1 VGIFVLSDTMP
12 EMKLN
17 RIRFFL
23 ILTAFALFPVTR
35 AFSQG
40 LFNYAV
46 GGGIMYYNGDLSDS
60 RPLPP
65 LELMRGYFSAD
76 ISMLLV
82 DRLDLSLHYLHGNI
96 AGDDALSNENDNK
109 VRNQSFF
116 SPIDEV
122 KLMLRLKAFSV
133 KSRLIVNPYAMAGI
147 GYFWFNPQAEL
158 DGKIYELQPLGT
170 EGQFIEGGGYP
181 APYSLSSGSFALGLG
196 VQIRLNHNFALRIE
210 GAPQLTF
217 TDYLDDTSFKYPD
230 STALAATP
238 KGSVAVLF
246 ASRREKGF
254 PDGGRFRGNPD
265 KDDVMV
271 TLGMSLVFT
280 PGSRECKAI
289 PRPGIIRQVFKGRK
303 GWWGMT
309 PN

>member
-1 VGIFVLSDTMP
+1 MNLVMILKSFRSLLAVA
-12 EMKLN
+12 
-17 RIRFFL
+17 FFMIIPL
-23 ILTAFALFPVTR
+23 IKVSA
-35 AFSQG
+35 QG
-40 LFNYAV
+40 MFNYAA

-76 ISMLLV
+76 VSMLLV
-82 DRLDLSLHYLHGNI
+82 DRLELSLHYLHGNI
-96 AGDDALSNENDNK
+96 AGDDALSNESDNK

-122 KLMLRLKAFSV
+122 KLMFRLKAFSV
-133 KSRLIVNPYAMAGI
+133 KSKFIVNPYAMAGI

-158 DGKIYELQPLGT
+158 DGKTYELQPLGT
-170 EGQFIEGGGYP
+170 EGQFIQGGDYP
-181 APYSLSSGSFALGLG
+181 APYSLSSGSLAVGLG
-196 VQIRLNHNFALRIE
+196 VQIRLNHNFSLRIE

-217 TDYLDDTSFKYPD
+217 TDYLDDTSLQYPD

-238 KGSVAVLF
+238 NGPFAVLF
-246 ASRREKGF
+246 ASRRKKGF
-254 PDGGRFRGNPD
+254 PDAGRFRGNPD
-265 KDDVMV
+265 KDDVIV
-271 TLGMSLVFT
+271 TLGLSLVFT

-289 PRPGIIRQVFKGRK
+289 PRPGMLRQVFKGRK

>member
-1 VGIFVLSDTMP
+1 MHDVMILKM
-12 EMKLN
+12 
-17 RIRFFL
+17 IRN
-23 ILTAFALFPVTR
+23 LFPVLIFLFFPPGK
-35 AFSQG
+35 AQAQG
-40 LFNYAV
+40 MFNYAV
-46 GGGIMYYNGDLSDS
+46 GGGVMYYNGDLSDS

-82 DRLDLSLHYLHGNI
+82 DRLELSLHYLHGNI
-96 AGDDALSNENDNK
+96 AGDDVLSNEKDNK
-109 VRNQSFF
+109 IRNQSFF

-147 GYFWFNPQAEL
+147 GYFWFKPQAEL
-158 DGKIYELQPLGT
+158 DGKVYELQPLGT

-181 APYSLSSGSFALGLG
+181 APYSLSSGSLAVGLG

-217 TDYLDDTSFKYPD
+217 TDYLDDTSFQYPD

-238 KGSVAVLF
+238 NGPLAVLF

-254 PDGGRFRGNPD
+254 PDGGRSRGNPD
-265 KDDVMV
+265 KDDVIV

-289 PRPGIIRQVFKGRK
+289 PRPGIIRKVIKGRK